1 MLLLNTTLT
10 VYEGAAGSHGR
21 WGWEQ
26 FTAQALRF
34 TRALPQP
41 VAYLL
46 WGGHAQN
53 TAAGAGIP
61 RSGAGVFVSA
71 HPSPLSAGRGFFGS
85 RPFSRVNAF
94 LREKGGEEIDW
105 SL

>member
-1 MLLLNTTLT
+1 MYKRQLREDVGVTPSHGAGDLSVWADRGVLLLNTTLT

-26 FTAQALRF
+26 FTAQALRL

-53 TAAGAGIP
+53 TA
-61 RSGAGVFVSA
+61 
-71 HPSPLSAGRGFFGS
+71 
-85 RPFSRVNAF
+85 SRVNAF